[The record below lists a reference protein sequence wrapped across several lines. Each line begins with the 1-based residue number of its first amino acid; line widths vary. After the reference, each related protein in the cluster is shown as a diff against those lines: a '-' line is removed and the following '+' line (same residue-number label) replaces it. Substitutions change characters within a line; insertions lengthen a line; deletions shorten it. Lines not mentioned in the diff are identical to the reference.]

1 MFRALTFAAFIIFA
15 QAAATTAQSL
25 PQAQAQDDTCQIAA
39 LIDMSAALELPTRVE
54 RAFLLTLRTAGS
66 AYHHGEIQRAL
77 TLLRT
82 FAFEVR
88 GVRRANR
95 LPPDS
100 ADMLLARAEDAI
112 RYLSNAV
119 HLQ

>member
-1 MFRALTFAAFIIFA
+1 MFRALTFVAFITVA
-15 QAAATTAQSL
+15 QCALATAQSL
-25 PQAQAQDDTCQIAA
+25 PEAPDDACQIAT
-39 LIDMSAALELPTRVE
+39 LIETSAALELPTRVE
-54 RAFLLTLRTAGS
+54 RAFLLTLRTAGD
-66 AYHHGEIQRAL
+66 AYHRGEIPRAL

-88 GVRRANR
+88 SVTRAKR

-100 ADMLLARAEDAI
+100 ADMLLARTEDAI
-112 RYLSNAV
+112 RYLSHAV

>member
-1 MFRALTFAAFIIFA
+1 MLRALSFAAFIILA
-15 QAAATTAQSL
+15 HAAATSAQSL

-54 RAFLLTLRTAGS
+54 RALLLTLRTAGD
-66 AYHHGEIQRAL
+66 AYHQGEIHRAL

-82 FAFEVR
+82 FTFEVR
-88 GVRRANR
+88 GARRAKR

-112 RYLSNAV
+112 RELARR
-119 HLQ
+119 